1 MRVLILAAN
10 TERINLPTL
19 PLGAALV
26 AAATE
31 ARGHDVAFIDLMG
44 EADPE
49 AMLHREV
56 ECVQPDAIGVSV
68 RNIDDQ
74 EMVRPTFLLDKVRP
88 LIAACRAAS
97 AAPMVLGG
105 AGFTMFPEAVLR
117 SLEADLGICGEGEEV
132 FPALLDRLER
142 GQDPQGL
149 PGLFAPGHR
158 PAERRAAVASL
169 DTLPEPGRRLW
180 ANADLADPDVWVPV
194 QTRRGCPFRCSYCST
209 PQIEGSRLRCRSP
222 QLVTEQL
229 IQMAAAGVQRIQ
241 FVDNIFNIPH
251 TYALELCR
259 RIAELDVGLEWQ
271 CIVYPHR
278 LDEELAAAMAA
289 AGCKAASLGSEAGDD
304 RMLRAYGKH
313 FSTADVRRASRILA
327 DHGIDR
333 FGFLML
339 GGPGE
344 TRDSVATSLDFAE
357 SLGLD
362 LLKVTVGVRI
372 YPGTELARTAL
383 DERVVAP
390 DDDLLQPRFYMARG
404 LEGWIREELGR
415 RGL

>member
-1 MRVLILAAN
+1 MRVLIVAAN

-313 FSTADVRRASRILA
+313 FGAADVRRISEHLA

>member
-1 MRVLILAAN
+1 MRVLIVAAN

-26 AAATE
+26 AAAAE
-31 ARGHDVAFIDLMG
+31 ARGHDVAFLDLMG

-49 AMLHREV
+49 RALRHELDR
-56 ECVQPDAIGVSV
+56 VQPDAIGVSV

-74 EMVRPTFLLDKVRP
+74 EMARPTFLLDKVRP
-88 LIAACRAAS
+88 LITACRTAS
-97 AAPMVLGG
+97 AAPVVLGG
-105 AGFTMFPEAVLR
+105 AGFTLFPEAVLR
-117 SLEADLGICGEGEEV
+117 YLDADFGICGEGEEA

-142 GQDPQGL
+142 GEEPRDM

-158 PAERRAAVASL
+158 PTKRRTAVASL
-169 DTLPEPGRRLW
+169 DPLPAPGPRLW
-180 ANADLADPDVWVPV
+180 AKADLAQPDVWVPV

-209 PQIEGSRLRCRSP
+209 PRIEGNLLRCRSP

-229 IQMAAAGVQRIQ
+229 ALMAAAGVRRIQ

-251 TYALELCR
+251 RYALELCR
-259 RIAELDVGLEWQ
+259 RIAELDVDVEWQ
-271 CIVYPHR
+271 CIVYPHQ
-278 LDEELAAAMAA
+278 LDEELVRAMAD
-289 AGCKAASLGSEAGDD
+289 AGCRATSLGFESGDD
-304 RMLRAYGKH
+304 GMLRAYGKH
-313 FSTADVRRASRILA
+313 FDAAEVRRISEFLA
-327 DHGIDR
+327 DHGIRR
-333 FGFLML
+333 FGFLLL

-344 TRDSVATSLDFAE
+344 TRASVTTSLDFAQ

-372 YPGTELARTAL
+372 YPGTELARAAQ
-383 DERVVAP
+383 DERVIAA
-390 DDDLLQPRFYMARG
+390 DDDLLRPRFYMTPD
-404 LEGWIREELGR
+404 LEGWIRDELVR